1 MRRKICLG
9 VLGLSICL
17 CPFMGENVKVSATEI
32 SAEEMVLEENAAE
45 TEETED
51 DGKIKVGLFESA
63 GYYETD
69 QNGNLIGFGIDYLDA
84 IASYTG
90 WEYEFVEGTREEC
103 LTMLQN
109 GTIDIMSPIK
119 NDMELENARLSN
131 EVIGE
136 SYGYIY
142 KLGNNFRISY
152 EEHSKF
158 DKLIIGIEKGSG
170 IEKEVNAYCEK
181 NGFQFYDIV
190 YFDTVNEMK
199 TELAGKKID
208 AIVMD
213 SYVDVDGLK
222 VIGRFSN
229 GRVTFAA
236 SDIGIWAELNRAIE
250 NIKLDNPSFTE
261 DLRKRYFS
269 ESSQNNLEYSE
280 EERIFLSIGRRYD
293 VALSTEQY
301 PITYRA
307 TEEGGHKGIAVDV
320 LKKMEYYSGISFNVV
335 YVDSYEEAVALL
347 EAGEVDMIG
356 GDIVGKQDIN
366 NMSEVFNLSD
376 KGILKEYTAEFCDM
390 DMAFIGRKG
399 TQMEDSLKVAV
410 PPYMHKCISELQIMY
425 PRYEFVILNSDDE
438 CLEAILNHK
447 VDVAVQSDLKINE
460 LIIYDKYKE
469 LQNLKFIPANYAAA
483 FTIYIDDPVLVNIM
497 NKTLN
502 GISHTSIA
510 TIVNNNIQHI
520 AIQQMTVMEIL
531 YRYRGYFT
539 LTIVLLITVNV
550 AGLGYRKYKEEKKN
564 KEKAYRD
571 SIANISSMEKF
582 RIDAEPI
589 LSSNQ
594 KLNYYLISVDVDQFK
609 LINDLF
615 GYEQGDN
622 VISYL
627 AKMMQ
632 ENLGKD
638 SYISRSNA
646 DCFVILKK
654 ASQLSEIE
662 LYLQKIFDAV
672 EYDMYRIDD
681 EYRLILKAGVYK
693 IMEDDYVLSSII
705 DKAAMAKKNMELGHE
720 SAYGLY
726 SEAMR
731 QKAIDEKR
739 MENEME
745 KALETGQFKVYLQPQ
760 VDLQTK
766 KIVSAEALVRW
777 IDPEK
782 GVIPPFKFIPFFEK
796 NAFVCKVD
804 YYVWEEVIRML
815 ARWNNNQQIMVPI
828 SINLSRVDIQ
838 KMGMI
843 EELMTLFEK
852 YSVEAKWVKAELTE
866 SVCLENDK
874 IIMDKMEILKSHGLK
889 IAIDDFGSGYSSL
902 RMLKEMPIDIL
913 KIDKSFL
920 EYNGEMQEKDEI
932 LIRDVVELGK
942 HLHMQI
948 VTEGV
953 ETLEQSD
960 FLEAIG
966 CDIAQGY
973 YYGRPMP
980 IEEFE
985 VVLKKNHGVEG

>member
-1 MRRKICLG
+1 M
-9 VLGLSICL
+9 
-17 CPFMGENVKVSATEI
+17 
-32 SAEEMVLEENAAE
+32 
-45 TEETED
+45 
-51 DGKIKVGLFESA
+51 
-63 GYYETD
+63 
-69 QNGNLIGFGIDYLDA
+69 
-84 IASYTG
+84 
-90 WEYEFVEGTREEC
+90 
-103 LTMLQN
+103 
-109 GTIDIMSPIK
+109 
-119 NDMELENARLSN
+119 
-131 EVIGE
+131 
-136 SYGYIY
+136 
-142 KLGNNFRISY
+142 
-152 EEHSKF
+152 
-158 DKLIIGIEKGSG
+158 
-170 IEKEVNAYCEK
+170 
-181 NGFQFYDIV
+181 
-190 YFDTVNEMK
+190 
-199 TELAGKKID
+199 
-208 AIVMD
+208 
-213 SYVDVDGLK
+213 
-222 VIGRFSN
+222 
-229 GRVTFAA
+229 
-236 SDIGIWAELNRAIE
+236 
-250 NIKLDNPSFTE
+250 
-261 DLRKRYFS
+261 
-269 ESSQNNLEYSE
+269 
-280 EERIFLSIGRRYD
+280 
-293 VALSTEQY
+293 
-301 PITYRA
+301 
-307 TEEGGHKGIAVDV
+307 
-320 LKKMEYYSGISFNVV
+320 
-335 YVDSYEEAVALL
+335 
-347 EAGEVDMIG
+347 
-356 GDIVGKQDIN
+356 
-366 NMSEVFNLSD
+366 
-376 KGILKEYTAEFCDM
+376 
-390 DMAFIGRKG
+390 
-399 TQMEDSLKVAV
+399 
-410 PPYMHKCISELQIMY
+410 
-425 PRYEFVILNSDDE
+425 
-438 CLEAILNHK
+438 
-447 VDVAVQSDLKINE
+447 
-460 LIIYDKYKE
+460 
-469 LQNLKFIPANYAAA
+469 
-483 FTIYIDDPVLVNIM
+483 
-497 NKTLN
+497 
-502 GISHTSIA
+502 
-510 TIVNNNIQHI
+510 
-520 AIQQMTVMEIL
+520 
-531 YRYRGYFT
+531 
-539 LTIVLLITVNV
+539 
-550 AGLGYRKYKEEKKN
+550 
-564 KEKAYRD
+564 
-571 SIANISSMEKF
+571 
-582 RIDAEPI
+582 
-589 LSSNQ
+589 
-594 KLNYYLISVDVDQFK
+594 
-609 LINDLF
+609 
-615 GYEQGDN
+615 
-622 VISYL
+622 
-627 AKMMQ
+627 
-632 ENLGKD
+632 
-638 SYISRSNA
+638 
-646 DCFVILKK
+646 
-654 ASQLSEIE
+654 
-662 LYLQKIFDAV
+662 YLQKIFDAV